1 MTAKIKQVEKSQINF
16 NGVMALAQNA
26 VMSRLNC
33 HNIGK
38 ILEFDPATQRC
49 TVQLMQVKLFNE
61 QNITPV
67 PITDIP
73 LIILGAGNAHITM
86 PDPVGT
92 ICLLLFMDRN
102 IDAFLETGELY
113 APDTTRMHDFTDCVA
128 LTTFTTLANPM
139 VDYDTE
145 AITLIHQ
152 KIIEEVKKQSYI
164 KIYPDRIELKNIQ
177 GEAAQGSISVGEKIN
192 IGNNTQNLADL
203 IQAFLTACEN
213 IAVVTNTGV
222 LTPAAKQAF
231 TDLKSQFEELLQ

>member
-92 ICLLLFMDRN
+92 ICLLLLLAPHVQSWAESR
-102 IDAFLETGELY
+102 FLKLIV
-113 APDTTRMHDFTDCVA
+113 TTPQTVI
-128 LTTFTTLANPM
+128 LN
-139 VDYDTE
+139 
-145 AITLIHQ
+145 Q
-152 KIIEEVKKQSYI
+152 
-164 KIYPDRIELKNIQ
+164 
-177 GEAAQGSISVGEKIN
+177 
-192 IGNNTQNLADL
+192 
-203 IQAFLTACEN
+203 
-213 IAVVTNTGV
+213 
-222 LTPAAKQAF
+222 
-231 TDLKSQFEELLQ
+231 